1 MYYIII
7 CQSSL
12 YQERKMSKKLKA
24 LLMHGT
30 YNYVYSL
37 PVLIITGI
45 KDFPKGICVTFL
57 MKPIYSMVHG

>member
-1 MYYIII
+1 
-7 CQSSL
+7 
-12 YQERKMSKKLKA
+12 MSKKLKA